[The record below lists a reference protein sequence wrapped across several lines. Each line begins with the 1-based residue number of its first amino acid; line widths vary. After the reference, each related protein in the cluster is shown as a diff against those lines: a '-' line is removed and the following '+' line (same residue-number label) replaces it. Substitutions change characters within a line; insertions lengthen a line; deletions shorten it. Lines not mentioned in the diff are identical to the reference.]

1 MMYIYSNILS
11 FSLFYTFCH
20 YFFHKRNNNI
30 TFHLLIYSATFIL
43 KYFFNVLNIPQINI
57 LCSLSVYLLLSLI
70 LYKDSFIYKILLILI
85 YFTLSIVSESI
96 TFIIFG
102 NYINN
107 CSQYVQITISKI
119 VLLILV
125 SITFKL
131 KKIKDDNINFKSM
144 LCLAV
149 QPFIIIV
156 LLYMTNGNIDA
167 QSKSNIMLTIT
178 LGLLLL
184 SNLASFYII
193 NEILLK
199 KKIEKELTWQKENEK
214 NNKEYLEQM
223 KNNLQLYK
231 SFKHDWKHHLNI
243 MSSMLQKGEIYELEK
258 YINQISD
265 SVISSFHIV
274 TGDEFLDLILITKI
288 NKINA
293 AKINMI
299 YEVRKLQI
307 EYISK
312 IDLNII
318 YSNIL
323 DNAIESCSCIN
334 SKNRFIKIQ
343 TKEENNRYQIIKIT
357 NSCEKVNSNLSTLK
371 ADKENHGFG
380 IKNVETTVQKYNGQL
395 YTKYKE
401 NEQVFVTTIIFDKF
415 EKL

>member
-30 TFHLLIYSATFIL
+30 TFYLLIYSATFIL

-96 TFIIFG
+96 TFIIFD

-318 YSNIL
+318 DY
-323 DNAIESCSCIN
+323 
-334 SKNRFIKIQ
+334 
-343 TKEENNRYQIIKIT
+343 YG
-357 NSCEKVNSNLSTLK
+357 V
-371 ADKENHGFG
+371 AD
-380 IKNVETTVQKYNGQL
+380 
-395 YTKYKE
+395 
-401 NEQVFVTTIIFDKF
+401 QVF
-415 EKL
+415 

>member
-1 MMYIYSNILS
+1 MYIYSNILS

-30 TFHLLIYSATFIL
+30 TFYLLIYSATFIL

-96 TFIIFG
+96 TFIIFD

>member
-1 MMYIYSNILS
+1 MMYIYSNILF

-30 TFHLLIYSATFIL
+30 TFYLLIYSATFIL

-96 TFIIFG
+96 TFIIFD